1 MPLETF
7 RQKRQQLDSSGMNY
21 YAYVRDD
28 NVHLAFLEQEKEKMR
43 FVLGEERLQT
53 EKPVR
58 AYTPPQKNI
67 FGTIAFKYIAQKNYL
82 YGSKQEQ
89 LKLAEKLQ
97 AAGIPFSGIAYND
110 KRTTVTVSRKS
121 LEAARELQQQ
131 AKTEVA
137 ELEAQ
142 ART

>member
-1 MPLETF
+1 
-7 RQKRQQLDSSGMNY
+7 
-21 YAYVRDD
+21 
-28 NVHLAFLEQEKEKMR
+28 
-43 FVLGEERLQT
+43 
-53 EKPVR
+53 
-58 AYTPPQKNI
+58 
-67 FGTIAFKYIAQKNYL
+67 
-82 YGSKQEQ
+82 